1 MGKLEGQKCSN
12 TFSNGQSLAIRHT
25 CLGNDG
31 GVYAK
36 YKVQPCWMCDRDSE
50 GTALWRTE
58 DTHTHGQI
66 KGDRESQAGIFR
78 QEGVMGTREPLNV
91 PDQTI
96 IW

>member
-36 YKVQPCWMCDRDSE
+36 YKVQPAGCVIETVRGQLCGE
-50 GTALWRTE
+50 LKA
-58 DTHTHGQI
+58 HTHGQI
-66 KGDRESQAGIFR
+66 KGDRERQAGIFR
-78 QEGVMGTREPLNV
+78 KDVMGIREPLNI
-91 PDQTI
+91 PDQRIT
-96 IW
+96 W